1 MNASPATTLAQDT
14 DDASEFDRL
23 PARVKLLDAIFTIAA
38 RHDKVCQ
45 MYDRAAYAYY
55 GITADSPSPPH
66 IDDAP
71 LNDLRYKV
79 IELCATIAEA
89 ALSRLPALEPFGI
102 QLVDSG
108 LIVELTG
115 DELEAFLR
123 PIFED
128 SGIGDRFVSAEPN

>member
-23 PARVKLLDAIFTIAA
+23 PARAKLLDAIFTIGA
-38 RHDKVCQ
+38 RHDKDCQ

-55 GITADSPSPPH
+55 GITAGSAGV
-66 IDDAP
+66 DDAP